1 MSWAS
6 LYLAAIYLTM
16 IIGYGNTFAYNDFER
31 TFGLVIMIIGGV
43 MMTYSIST
51 VSSIVSSVDAGNAKF
66 QSDMDLLNRIQNEY
80 KIPLDLYL

>member
-6 LYLAAIYLTM
+6 LYLAAIYWTM
-16 IIGYGNTFAYNDFER
+16 IIGYGNTFDYNDFER